1 MGGPLSNPPWKIAE
15 TRISVQG
22 TRGKTSLSISLHSE
36 IVERGKT
43 SLCKVTGALPL
54 LCIGRDV
61 KVLKRK
67 GPTRLY
73 ENLFNVRHSDYC
85 VLENQG
91 ISPYTMRVF
100 NELFVRPQIIA
111 VTNVRLDHV
120 EEMGR
125 TREKIAKSIASSFGK
140 AEIVF
145 SGEARDQLNDIMEK
159 KARKFVRVRSPHPH
173 LPGGEIPVL
182 LNEILEFLGLGGVD
196 VEAYLRAIRERLK
209 WRETNGIRYFDAS
222 KANDPDS
229 ATLLARWL
237 GENPFIFIQLRKDR
251 PGRTWA
257 FLRMIK
263 ERWVSYSKVAV
274 AGEWSYEFSKR
285 VDGISLPDSCNGAD
299 SLLDEVRRGGSPLL
313 ITGSRGGNLV
323 KCLLS
328 RLGVR
333 DEIPTLVGKIGDG
346 VLNLP

>member
-1 MGGPLSNPPWKIAE
+1 MGDLTWRIARTRLSVE
-15 TRISVQG
+15 G

-36 IVERGKT
+36 IIQRGET
-43 SLCKVTGALPL
+43 SFCKITGALPL

-61 KVLKRK
+61 SVIKRT

-73 ENLFNVRHSDYC
+73 ENLFDVPCSDYC

-145 SGEARDQLNDIMEK
+145 SGEISDHLNDIMSRKAK
-159 KARKFVRVRSPHPH
+159 KLVRVRPAHPH
-173 LPGGEIPVL
+173 LPGAEIPAL
-182 LNEILEFLGLGGVD
+182 LNEILEFLGLGSVNIG
-196 VEAYLRAIRERLK
+196 AYLGAIKEKLRWKEI
-209 WRETNGIRYFDAS
+209 NGLVYFDAS
-222 KANDPDS
+222 KVNDPDS
-229 ATLLARWL
+229 AALLVRWL
-237 GENPFIFIQLRKDR
+237 GESPFVFIQLRRDR

-257 FLRMIK
+257 FLKMMR
-263 ERWVSYSKVAV
+263 ERWVDYLKVAV

-285 VDGISLPDSCNGAD
+285 VDGMNLPDSCEGVD
-299 SLLDEVRRGGSPLL
+299 LLLDEVRKRGSPLF
-313 ITGSRGGNLV
+313 ITGNRKGGLV
-323 KCLLS
+323 RCLLPK
-328 RLGVR
+328 LGVK
-333 DEIPTLVGKIGDG
+333 DEIPTLVGKIGDR
-346 VLNLP
+346 VLSLP